1 MKNINMK
8 NIDWKDVAIRAFKTF
23 AEAAIAFVG
32 AELAGMDL
40 FSIDKGMWA
49 AVGISAAAAG
59 ISAVWNGM
67 IEPAVKPML
76 PDAK

>member
-1 MKNINMK
+1 MKNVN
-8 NIDWKDVAIRAFKTF
+8 WKDVMIRAIKTF
-23 AEAAIAFVG
+23 VEAFIACAG

-40 FSIDKGMWA
+40 FAIDKGMWC

-67 IEPAVKPML
+67 IAPVVKPML
-76 PDAK
+76 PDK

>member
-1 MKNINMK
+1 MKNIN
-8 NIDWKDVAIRAFKTF
+8 WKDVAIRALKTF
-23 AEAAIAFVG
+23 VEAFIACAG

-40 FSIDKGMWA
+40 FAIDKGMWC

-67 IEPAVKPML
+67 IEPVVRPML
-76 PDAK
+76 PAK

>member
-1 MKNINMK
+1 MKNVN
-8 NIDWKDVAIRAFKTF
+8 WKDVAIRALKTF
-23 AEAAIAFVG
+23 AEAFAAFVM
-32 AELAGMDL
+32 AEVGGMDL
-40 FSIDKGMWA
+40 FAMDKSMWC

-76 PDAK
+76 KPE

>member
-1 MKNINMK
+1 MK
-8 NIDWKDVAIRAFKTF
+8 NIDWKDVFVRAFKTF

-32 AELAGMDL
+32 AELAGVNIFAVSKDV
-40 FSIDKGMWA
+40 WV

-67 IEPAVKPML
+67 IYPLLKPAL
-76 PDAK
+76 PPDK

>member
-1 MKNINMK
+1 MKNVN
-8 NIDWKDVAIRAFKTF
+8 WKDVAARAAKTF
-23 AEAAIAFVG
+23 IEAFVAFVG

-49 AVGISAAAAG
+49 AVGVSAVAAG

-67 IEPAVKPML
+67 IEPVVKPLL
-76 PDAK
+76 PDK